1 MWQFFFFFSCQGK
14 DDPPYALIIVNNNH
28 RLCYSYC
35 LYYYYFHFCFHCYN
49 YYKLLLFT
57 WILSLLNFPHV
68 FQCLSF
74 SIWLFLLLFS
84 FCCYCYNY
92 CKLLLFI
99 WIPSLLNLLGVFR
112 CLSLL
117 IQKVVIIRFVTVF
130 TLDHAIKY
138 PLNFVLPVVW
148 CTYWW
153 HLRISIGCRQ
163 VATVGSLTLSTV
175 ALAFSTPGSIIII
188 IANYQ
193 LFLWVEMQYRT
204 LPPYLCHSSIQM
216 FLFYAN

>member
-1 MWQFFFFFSCQGK
+1 M
-14 DDPPYALIIVNNNH
+14 
-28 RLCYSYC
+28 
-35 LYYYYFHFCFHCYN
+35 
-49 YYKLLLFT
+49 LLFI
-57 WILSLLNFPHV
+57 WILSLLNLLGV

-92 CKLLLFI
+92 YKLLLFI

-117 IQKVVIIRFVTVF
+117 IQKVVIIRFVIVF

-153 HLRISIGCRQ
+153 HLGISIGCRQ
-163 VATVGSLTLSTV
+163 VAPVGSLTLFTV
-175 ALAFSTPGSIIII
+175 ALAF
-188 IANYQ
+188 
-193 LFLWVEMQYRT
+193 F
-204 LPPYLCHSSIQM
+204 HSRVYYYYYYCKLSVISV
-216 FLFYAN
+216 AWNAI

>member
-1 MWQFFFFFSCQGK
+1 MSSNACLFQFDYF
-14 DDPPYALIIVNNNH
+14 
-28 RLCYSYC
+28 
-35 LYYYYFHFCFHCYN
+35 YYYFH
-49 YYKLLLFT
+49 
-57 WILSLLNFPHV
+57 
-68 FQCLSF
+68 
-74 SIWLFLLLFS
+74 

-92 CKLLLFI
+92 YKLLLFI

-117 IQKVVIIRFVTVF
+117 IQKVVIIRFVIVF

-163 VATVGSLTLSTV
+163 VAPVGSLTLSTV

-188 IANYQ
+188 TANYQ

>member
-1 MWQFFFFFSCQGK
+1 MSSNACLFQF
-14 DDPPYALIIVNNNH
+14 DY
-28 RLCYSYC
+28 
-35 LYYYYFHFCFHCYN
+35 YYYYFHFCCYCYN
-49 YYKLLLFT
+49 YYKLL
-57 WILSLLNFPHV
+57 I
-68 FQCLSF
+68 
-74 SIWLFLLLFS
+74 
-84 FCCYCYNY
+84 
-92 CKLLLFI
+92 FI

-117 IQKVVIIRFVTVF
+117 IQKVVIIRFVIVF

-163 VATVGSLTLSTV
+163 VSPVGSLTLFTV
-175 ALAFSTPGSIIII
+175 ALAFFHTRVYYYYCKLSVISVAWNAIS
-188 IANYQ
+188 
-193 LFLWVEMQYRT
+193 
-204 LPPYLCHSSIQM
+204 LPPYLCQSSIKM